1 MESYIIENTNVIQQ
15 SHFLLY
21 PAIPSHRSIKPK
33 KVAFIIAETS
43 EILTYLLLKLDKN
56 WLIQNS
62 LLKINC
68 KWNK

>member
-21 PAIPSHRSIKPK
+21 PTIPSHRSIKPK

-43 EILTYLLLKLDKN
+43 EILTCLLLKLDKN
-56 WLIQNS
+56 
-62 LLKINC
+62 
-68 KWNK
+68 